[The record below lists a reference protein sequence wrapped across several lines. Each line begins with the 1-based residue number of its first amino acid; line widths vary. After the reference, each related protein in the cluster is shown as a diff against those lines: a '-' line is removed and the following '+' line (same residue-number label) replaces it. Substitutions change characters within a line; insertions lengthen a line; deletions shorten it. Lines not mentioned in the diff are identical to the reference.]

1 MTEVSLILSD
11 GPQGHI
17 SVTYHSFFDA
27 SFQMVLG
34 WSDSPMATRENQI
47 LSDLRE
53 DMESTGIC
61 IAFLKMICGSWNS
74 YSSALW
80 KDLVMIQESSANVIV
95 IYGDVVSLQGLMRH
109 IEQQLVTWKVWILN
123 SQWDV
128 DHNYGRV
135 ISWESHFFTPP

>member
-1 MTEVSLILSD
+1 MEGSGNDSGI
-11 GPQGHI
+11 I
-17 SVTYHSFFDA
+17 SKCD
-27 SFQMVLG
+27 
-34 WSDSPMATRENQI
+34 
-47 LSDLRE
+47 
-53 DMESTGIC
+53 
-61 IAFLKMICGSWNS
+61 
-74 YSSALW
+74 
-80 KDLVMIQESSANVIV
+80 